1 MEDHILTSH
10 VNSYG
15 ALSTTHI
22 CDDHNVSDGD
32 NESLNEVNHGDFEG
46 HVGNT
51 SLVLLEGGSATSVY
65 SKKFLG
71 ASFNN
76 LRSASLSISMLAKP
90 SDDRRVNAALAGWN
104 VSNLIQGT
112 GILGVPYAVQQGGW
126 AAVAMIF
133 VIAILCCYTG
143 KVLIGLMYETSKKTG
158 IRRRLRVNYPEVG
171 EACFGPKGY
180 VLCHVLQ
187 SVEMFSAT
195 ILYVVLLGTAW
206 ADLFRMYPQL
216 GLKEWAA
223 INVVIAL
230 PLLFITK
237 MSIVSWLSMFS
248 VFSLMSALLV
258 LISFTLTQVPMWSI
272 NNIPAF
278 NPQTFPIGFGIIVF
292 SYTAHAVFPSIE
304 GAMKKPTQF
313 NSMMNYSFLL
323 AAVVKACLG
332 TFMVLRFGKNTGQ
345 VATVNL
351 GGYPVFSRVS
361 TALVISNVIF
371 ALPLVMFVVSQTF
384 DDAFLRYFPLLNRDT
399 KYHNV
404 WLLIT
409 RPLLITLAL
418 FIAIM
423 VPFFGLLM
431 GVIGSF
437 TGSCLCFLLPCI
449 MHLKLRWSSLKRWE
463 FLVDVTIIIFG
474 IVAGITGMIFSMK
487 SLIMAFRK

>member
-1 MEDHILTSH
+1 
-10 VNSYG
+10 
-15 ALSTTHI
+15 
-22 CDDHNVSDGD
+22 
-32 NESLNEVNHGDFEG
+32 
-46 HVGNT
+46 
-51 SLVLLEGGSATSVY
+51 
-65 SKKFLG
+65 
-71 ASFNN
+71 
-76 LRSASLSISMLAKP
+76 
-90 SDDRRVNAALAGWN
+90 
-104 VSNLIQGT
+104 
-112 GILGVPYAVQQGGW
+112 
-126 AAVAMIF
+126 MIF
-133 VIAILCCYTG
+133 AIAILCCYTG

-187 SVEMFSAT
+187 SAEMFSAT

-223 INVVIAL
+223 INVVIAI

-237 MSIVSWLSMFS
+237 MSIISWFSMFS

-313 NSMMNYSFLL
+313 NSIMNYSLLL

-423 VPFFGLLM
+423 VLFFGLLM